1 VTVVVPRKKVVP
13 DAMSE
18 VSETPGQLS
27 AAVGSVQ
34 VTAVVQRP
42 ASVFWVISAGVPEIV
57 GFWLSVTMT
66 LKVEVT
72 VFPEGSTAV

>member
-1 VTVVVPRKKVVP
+1 MTVVVPRKKVVP

-18 VSETPGQLS
+18 LSETPGQLS

-42 ASVFWVISAGVPEIV
+42 ASVFWVMSAGVPLIV
-57 GFWLSVTMT
+57 GFSLSVTMT
-66 LKVEVT
+66 LKVAVAVLPEVS
-72 VFPEGSTAV
+72 VAV